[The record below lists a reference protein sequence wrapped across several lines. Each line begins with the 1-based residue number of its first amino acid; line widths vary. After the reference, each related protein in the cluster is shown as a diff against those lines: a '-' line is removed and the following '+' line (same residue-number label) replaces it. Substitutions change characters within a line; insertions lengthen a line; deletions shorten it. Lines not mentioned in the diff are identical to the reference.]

1 LNEGIGLVNF
11 TAKLNIIFYLSNFM
25 DDELKKEI
33 EQSLKKSK
41 PQTGFD
47 EFKKWIPSIIILPVA
62 LYWVLN
68 RGDYGL
74 IDSADLVIHEAG
86 HFFFKF
92 FGKYIYTLGGTL
104 MQIILPSIIL
114 FYFFRNEYRTGMQF
128 SLLWLGQNFINISV
142 YAADAQA
149 RILPLLGGNKVYHD
163 WHFLLGEIGLLQYDA
178 EVGYFFFGI
187 AIILFIITLIMPL
200 ITHN

>member
-1 LNEGIGLVNF
+1 
-11 TAKLNIIFYLSNFM
+11 M

-41 PQTGFD
+41 PTSKFD
-47 EFKKWIPSIIILPVA
+47 EFKKWIPSIIILPIA
-62 LYWVLN
+62 LYWVFN
-68 RGDYGL
+68 RGHDGF
-74 IDSADLVIHEAG
+74 IDNADLVIHEAG
-86 HFFFKF
+86 HFFFRF
-92 FGKYIYTLGGTL
+92 FGAYIYTLGGTL
-104 MQIILPSIIL
+104 MQIILPSIIF
-114 FYFFRNEYRTGMQF
+114 FYFFRNEYRTGMQV

-149 RILPLLGGNKVYHD
+149 KRLPLLGGNKVYHD
-163 WHFLLGEIGLLQYDA
+163 WNYLLREIGMLQYDA

-200 ITHN
+200 ITQN